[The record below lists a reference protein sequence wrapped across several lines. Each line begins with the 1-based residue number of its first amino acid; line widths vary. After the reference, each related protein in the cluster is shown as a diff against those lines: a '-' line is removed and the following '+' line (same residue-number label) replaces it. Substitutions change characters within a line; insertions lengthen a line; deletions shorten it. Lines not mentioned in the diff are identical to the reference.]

1 MAVRC
6 YIPTTLAALAA
17 GLQTATAVAPDA
29 AAAQLRGEDLDEA
42 EFTAMSIAAA
52 LAADEALGSGAESAS
67 PRAVVAYDAPATSG
81 REPLAPGFDAL
92 TLTRVD
98 ADRIVSVHLDEAA
111 EWDAALELAATQ
123 GTEAAG
129 DRLGDSDL
137 LWYDRTEL
145 GDLLRDRT

>member
-17 GLQTATAVAPDA
+17 GLQSVTAVAPDA
-29 AAAQLRGEDLDEA
+29 AAAQLRGDDLDEA

-67 PRAVVAYDAPATSG
+67 PRVVVAYDAPSTTG

-98 ADRIVSVHLDEAA
+98 EDRIVSVHLDEASDW
-111 EWDAALELAATQ
+111 EAAIELAAAH
-123 GTEAAG
+123 GAEAAG
-129 DRLGDSDL
+129 DRLGESDL

-145 GDLLRDRT
+145 RDLLRDRT